1 MRKGLPMCPR
11 GTGQACC
18 LQCCVSER
26 SNRSNRVS
34 RPQQTSWTR
43 CPHTQRESLQATS
56 RDAHSCCRVVNTVT
70 ALHHRRGRRQSA
82 TAEDPCTPSLP
93 PPALLPTSSSSLR
106 PCPWEPVIPA
116 LRRALGS
123 PGLQCCSPHCLFRV
137 YRWNS

>member
-18 LQCCVSER
+18 FQCCVSER

-43 CPHTQRESLQATS
+43 CPHTQRVLPAGNQQRRPLLLPCGEHGHSAAPQTRPSTVSNS
-56 RDAHSCCRVVNTVT
+56 RRP
-70 ALHHRRGRRQSA
+70 LHPFP
-82 TAEDPCTPSLP
+82 T